1 MTLSSSF
8 FPSVIRRIHIHV
20 SMQGYIRN
28 AIIVIMIGITASC
41 DSVII
46 SAYDA
51 VALNRNICANSTPL
65 STACHKTISYIFTT
79 TEVIRI
85 RGRTTSHP
93 VAHINCFHIRI
104 LIFVEDLGRT
114 MAVTVCPLRKS
125 SRTVAAPTKLVEP
138 VMMIFIFCC
147 PFPHLTLINHPSY
160 SRLPVYCT

>member
-1 MTLSSSF
+1 MEKRRMTPSSSF

-85 RGRTTSHP
+85 RGIAFQWCVP
-93 VAHINCFHIRI
+93 PLALFAGIIFHIHVS
-104 LIFVEDLGRT
+104 LS
-114 MAVTVCPLRKS
+114 PLESRPS
-125 SRTVAAPTKLVEP
+125 SA
-138 VMMIFIFCC
+138 
-147 PFPHLTLINHPSY
+147 
-160 SRLPVYCT
+160 